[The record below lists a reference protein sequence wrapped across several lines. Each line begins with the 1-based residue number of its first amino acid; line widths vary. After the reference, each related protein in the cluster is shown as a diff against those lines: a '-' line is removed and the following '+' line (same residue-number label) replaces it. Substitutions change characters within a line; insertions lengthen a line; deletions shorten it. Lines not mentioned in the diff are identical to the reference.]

1 MTDGRGVNVGL
12 ADPLRPA
19 VAGTAADVPFIAIPP
34 PDGDR
39 DAPVVISW
47 HGFDPPRAEA
57 SLAGALPMTGL
68 HAWRVYLGLPMFGVR
83 GPAGGW
89 PELRERGAGDP
100 LLQLYGPIVTQ
111 AAAELEG
118 VLLGLHD
125 QMGIGRGPLGL
136 SGFSSGGAAALL
148 ATAGGRTPVRAV
160 AVVGAVI
167 RPTSLIADSERRTGN
182 AYPWSGPSRELAR
195 RLDFL
200 ERADDFA
207 VHPMR
212 PPIMLVTGQRDH
224 SAAAGDANEL
234 HDAIA
239 ARYGD
244 PGRAAYRAVPELG
257 PALTPEPGVDPV
269 PQSPAAV
276 LTDKLLTDWFTRHLY

>member
-1 MTDGRGVNVGL
+1 MSEGVL
-12 ADPLRPA
+12 SPA

-34 PDGDR
+34 SDGDR
-39 DAPVVISW
+39 DAPVIVSW

-57 SLAGALPMTGL
+57 ALAGALPMTGL
-68 HAWRVYLGLPMFGVR
+68 QAWRIYLGLPMFGAR

-89 PELRERGAGDP
+89 TELQQRGAGDP

-111 AAAELEG
+111 AAAELDG
-118 VLLGLHD
+118 VLIGLHD

-136 SGFSSGGAAALL
+136 AGFSAGAAAALL
-148 ATAGGRTPVRAV
+148 ATAGGRIPVQAV
-160 AVVGAVI
+160 AVVGPIV
-167 RPTSLIADSERRTGN
+167 RPTSLIAESERRSGTP
-182 AYPWSGPSRELAR
+182 YPWSGPSRELAR

-207 VHPMR
+207 IHPMR
-212 PPIMLVTGQRDH
+212 PPVMLVTGRRDH
-224 SAAAGDANEL
+224 SQAAGDTREL
-234 HDAIA
+234 YEALA

-244 PGRAAYRAVPELG
+244 PGRIAHRVVPELG
-257 PALTPEPGVDPV
+257 TSIIPEPGVEPV

-276 LTDKLLTDWFTRHLY
+276 LTDKVLADWFARHLY